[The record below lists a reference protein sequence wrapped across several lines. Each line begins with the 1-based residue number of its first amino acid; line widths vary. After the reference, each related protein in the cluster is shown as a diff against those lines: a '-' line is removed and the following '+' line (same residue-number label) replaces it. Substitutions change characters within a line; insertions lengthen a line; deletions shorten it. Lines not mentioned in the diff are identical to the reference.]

1 MSYSPGD
8 RVRVSSR
15 AHAGHHRTPAYLKGQ
30 MGTIERVHGSFKNPE
45 TRAYGDDGLPVQPLY
60 SVAFA
65 QQDLWSR
72 YRGRPDDRLYVDLYE
87 HWLEPPDD

>member
-1 MSYSPGD
+1 MSYRPGD

-15 AHAGHHRTPAYLKGQ
+15 AHTGHHRTPAYLKGRL
-30 MGTIERVHGSFKNPE
+30 GTIERVHGSFKNPE
-45 TRAYGDDGLPVQPLY
+45 TRAYGGDGLPVQPLY
-60 SVAFA
+60 SVAFD
-65 QQDLWSR
+65 QRDLWSR